1 MTDPHPS
8 TVVPGTVEW
17 DLGFS
22 PSARIVLRG
31 WPYRPETRTARG
43 VITCPARLPRVDVLS
58 GVGSPTAALTTIDEC
73 SRLVR
78 AIVDAERWLL
88 AEQRAQRAQAAGDV
102 LEVPTTGPAEIL
114 TPGDRP

>member
-1 MTDPHPS
+1 MGPRLLAVSADRAARLA
-8 TVVPGTVEW
+8 VP
-17 DLGFS
+17 
-22 PSARIVLRG
+22 ARDAHSRG
-31 WPYRPETRTARG
+31 RDHLPG
-43 VITCPARLPRVDVLS
+43 RLPRVDVLS